1 MRCRCDDRSHV
12 NRSEPASFSAH
23 WSIGAPNIVMARTAK
38 RVVTEQRDIERIEGL
53 VVALP
58 SQSRVRVTL
67 RNGDIISGT
76 VIERPATQVFEDPAG
91 NQGINS
97 VLRLDDPSAPVWQVY
112 LWLSDIESVEQL
124 PPHAG

>member
-1 MRCRCDDRSHV
+1 
-12 NRSEPASFSAH
+12 
-23 WSIGAPNIVMARTAK
+23 MARTAK
-38 RVVTEQRDIERIEGL
+38 RVFTKQCDIERIEDL
-53 VVALP
+53 VVALR

-91 NQGINS
+91 KQGINS
-97 VLRLDDPSAPVWQVY
+97 VLRLDDPLAPVWKVY

-124 PPHAG
+124 PPRGG

>member
-1 MRCRCDDRSHV
+1 LARQ
-12 NRSEPASFSAH
+12 NTA
-23 WSIGAPNIVMARTAK
+23 MARTAK
-38 RVVTEQRDIERIEGL
+38 KVYTEQRDIERIEGL

-67 RNGDIISGT
+67 RNGDIVSGT
-76 VIERPATQVFEDPAG
+76 VIERPATQVFEDRAG

>member
-1 MRCRCDDRSHV
+1 MPFFADAGRS
-12 NRSEPASFSAH
+12 AFGSAG
-23 WSIGAPNIVMARTAK
+23 IGVLARQNTAMARTAK
-38 RVVTEQRDIERIEGL
+38 KVYTEQRDIERIEGL

-67 RNGDIISGT
+67 RNGDIVSGT
-76 VIERPATQVFEDPAG
+76 VIERPATQVFEDRAG

>member
-1 MRCRCDDRSHV
+1 
-12 NRSEPASFSAH
+12 
-23 WSIGAPNIVMARTAK
+23 MARTAK
-38 RVVTEQRDIERIEGL
+38 RVFTEQRDIERIEGL

-76 VIERPATQVFEDPAG
+76 VIERPAAQIFEDPAG